1 MAKQT
6 RNFVSGR
13 MNKSID
19 ERLLPAGEYIDAV
32 NIRVGSTELT
42 DIGAIENSKGN
53 SAITSLSYNGVDLS
67 DQATCI
73 GTHADSE
80 QETIYWFVHDPA
92 NPQAAPPSGGVLG
105 KVDMIVS
112 YDMTA
117 QQLTYHVVS
126 ETLLNFNPAYLVNG
140 VDKIDDLLFFTDN
153 YNEPRKINVTR
164 EYPFPAIGLIYP
176 FRDQIIELD
185 ISVIKPPP
193 LEAPTIEFAQVAGG
207 ENYIE
212 DTFLC
217 FAYRYQYA
225 DGEYS
230 ALSQFTAPSFNPH
243 TSFKLGVDDVLND
256 GMQNSFNQVNITYNT
271 GVEQVMGV
279 DLVFKEADS
288 NNIFV
293 VDEYDV
299 ESQIDNDNIVSFT
312 NGEIY
317 TVLRSDEIL
326 RLYDNVPLKSKA
338 QNIFGNRLLYG
349 NYVEQ
354 RDLTDSTGQD
364 IDLSYRVEGVSSN
377 NLGSITLPSVL
388 GDRVISVD
396 SSLVSQVN
404 ILNGRVVFDLS
415 GIDVTTDLK
424 EGNIFQFAL
433 AFVGNSF
440 SFAGAH
446 PSTQAA
452 SAFNLSAP
460 WTLNLTYTLQQDYD
474 NLADVF
480 DTYSPTG
487 GQPSPFQL
495 VSGWDGYYQTNPD
508 NWSTGSSWFDRFNA
522 SVTAVNN
529 SGQEPS
535 ITFSV
540 EPCMA
545 TQIQGSLTPED
556 QQPIYNVSPPQSTLG
571 GGSAEDY
578 WGGLIIV
585 LDGTNLEISPPAH
598 RYKNI
603 TDFDPPY
610 CNTGAAQLFQYFSFN
625 TAFGYF
631 GKVKSKRS
639 LHSNREY
646 QVGIIYQDSNA
657 RQTTVLVSENN
668 SEHIDA
674 RNSIS
679 LNHLQVTIPTGM
691 RPPSWADRYK
701 FMLKP
706 SQGLYETIYSRIA
719 FSDIETGSVWIL
731 LEGEQT
737 NKVTE
742 GLRLIVKADS
752 NGPLN
757 NVVNATILEVASQA
771 KNFLE
776 PSTPPTTTTLQPAGV
791 YARVIPVGWSADSV
805 DYLLFDSTNL
815 KTLVKVEPNVG
826 IFVASI
832 FTLGI
837 PVGGGNDEG
846 DAVPAMMIN
855 VCLNSGTEA
864 VPNPVPLAIQSGDI
878 ISLRFRFV
886 RNHANEDG
894 SPCGGVESLYEETYT
909 AQNSYPDFKDF
920 WDAEGVNVS
929 GDSVT
934 DLAEIPDS
942 DSPSD
947 TVYNPAL
954 GGNVHIPTPVPFSTF
969 NGLNASII
977 PADIGTNQYQFSKIT
992 TSDYTGDDWLIL
1004 NITGGVTACMGEGQP
1019 RSSKIFAQITVN
1031 SGQDI
1036 LVFET
1041 IPNKVADG
1049 IYYEGADNYPITN
1062 GFHMANP
1069 AEVDG
1074 DVNQTASVEGKVNLS
1089 FFNCFAF
1096 GNGVESYKILDSLT
1110 GNYFTLGNR
1119 SAGVTTQDY
1128 EQIRRESSIT
1138 YSGLYQEQTA
1148 LNNLN
1153 NFNLGLANYKDC
1165 EESYGPI
1172 EILHSFRDNLL
1183 VLQEDKISYITVNKS
1198 IITSADGTSTVTAAP
1213 TILGTQI
1220 ARIEEYGIS
1229 NNPESFATYGRDM
1242 FFTDAKRSSVIKL
1255 SGSVSQGDALQVI
1268 SSIGMR
1274 SWFRDLF
1281 QDSFTTQKLG
1291 GFDPYMNEYVLASN
1305 TTSLPLQ
1312 IPITGCRSRA
1322 AESYLANIQWLGLTA
1337 QTQYIVNGGNGVGTM
1352 QFTFTQTE
1360 NTEYTIT
1367 YNGVDTGP
1375 TLGLAGIN
1383 LIMTVSKDVA
1393 SISDLLVT
1401 VDPQAFNLSSITTM
1415 FPACPTGS
1423 EIKVVMVCLTD
1434 SQDANQ
1440 TVINQH
1446 NYATGTFTSP
1456 LVQETVTFNSGSTSP
1471 IVSQFNETTGI
1482 SGTAGF
1488 PASTSTVT
1496 MGANRTGSTSSHF
1509 QFNSSLNEFAYKF
1522 GNSLGYT
1529 NTPAGIAAML
1539 AASTS
1544 VVIDGTQAPDLY
1556 TGDFPVSG
1564 TWNELYLIYDYRRAG
1579 SAMFCHSTSIDPLQS
1594 NDVCCDC
1601 TAIIG
1606 CTPFLGSIERP
1617 LAAQACPL
1625 ATATTWYHN
1634 GSGIAPSVG
1643 DTIYSMADCVTA
1655 PVWGADNYIRLGD
1668 GSNEYIRLNSSGLV
1682 IVKTTC

>member
-6 RNFVSGR
+6 RTFRGGR

-19 ERLLPAGEYIDAV
+19 ERLLPAGEYVDAM

-42 DIGAIENSKGN
+42 EIGAIENSKGN
-53 SAITSLSYNGVDLS
+53 TKITSLQYNGVALS

-73 GTHADSE
+73 GTFADSE

-112 YDMTA
+112 YDTTA

-126 ETLLNFNPAYLVNG
+126 ETVLNFNSAYLVNG

-164 EYPFPAIGLIYP
+164 EYPFPAIALIYP

-212 DTFLC
+212 DTFIC

-230 ALSQFTAPSFNPH
+230 ALSQFTAPSFNPL

-256 GMQNSFNQVNITYNT
+256 GMQNNFNQVNVTYNT
-271 GVEQVMGV
+271 GVEQVVGV
-279 DLVFKEADS
+279 DIVFKEADS

-299 ESQIDNDNIVSFT
+299 ESQIGNENTVSFT

-338 QNIFGNRLLYG
+338 QNIFGNRLMYG

-354 RDLTDSTGQD
+354 RDLTDSLGAA
-364 IDLSYRVEGVSSN
+364 IDLSYTVEGVSSN
-377 NLGSITLPSVL
+377 NLGSITLPSIL
-388 GDRVISVD
+388 NSRIISVD
-396 SSLVSQVN
+396 SSLSSQVN

-424 EGNIFQFAL
+424 KGNIFQFVL
-433 AFVGNSF
+433 GFVGNSF

-460 WTLNLTYTLQQDYD
+460 WTLNLTYTLQQDYSS
-474 NLADVF
+474 LSEVF

-487 GQPSPFQL
+487 EQPSPFQL

-508 NWSTGSSWFDRFNA
+508 DWSTGTSWFDRFNA

-535 ITFSV
+535 IDFSV
-540 EPCMA
+540 APCMA
-545 TQIQGSLTPED
+545 TQYQGLILTED

-571 GGSAEDY
+571 GGSAEND

-610 CNTGAAQLFQYFSFN
+610 CITGAAQLFQYFNFN
-625 TAFGYF
+625 TALGYF

-639 LHSNREY
+639 LHSNRDY
-646 QVGIIYQDSNA
+646 QVGIVYQDSNA
-657 RQTTVLVSENN
+657 RQTTVLVSEKN
-668 SEHIDA
+668 SEHIAA

-691 RPPSWADRYK
+691 RPPSWATRYK

-706 SQGLYETIYSRIA
+706 AQGLYETIYSRIA
-719 FSDIETGSVWIL
+719 FSEIETGSVWIL
-731 LEGEQT
+731 FEGEQT

-757 NVVNATILEVASQA
+757 NIAYATILEVTNQA
-771 KNFLE
+771 ENFLE
-776 PSTPPTTTTLQPAGV
+776 SLSSPPTTMLQPAGV
-791 YARVIPVGWSADSV
+791 YGRVIPVGWSADSV

-815 KTLVKVEPNVG
+815 KTKVDVTDQSSGAVE
-826 IFVASI
+826 
-832 FTLGI
+832 
-837 PVGGGNDEG
+837 GGGSIDG
-846 DAVPAMMIN
+846 DAVPRMLIN
-855 VCLNSGTEA
+855 VCLNSGTNEL
-864 VPNPVPLAIQSGDI
+864 PVPVSLPIKSGDI
-878 ISLRFRFV
+878 VSLRFRFV

-909 AQNSYPDFKDF
+909 SQNDYDNFKAF
-920 WDAEGVNVS
+920 WDSEGINVNDDTEV
-929 GDSVT
+929 G
-934 DLAEIPDS
+934 LAEIPDTNN
-942 DSPSD
+942 SPSNNI
-947 TVYNPAL
+947 YYPAL
-954 GGNVHIPTPVPFSTF
+954 SSHSFTNDKDFSEI
-969 NGLNASII
+969 NGLNRSFR
-977 PADIGTNQYQFSKIT
+977 PRTYGTNQYQFVTIT
-992 TSDYTGDDWLIL
+992 TPEYSGSDWLVL
-1004 NITGGVTACMGEGQP
+1004 SITGGVTGCIGEGQN
-1019 RSSKIFAQITVN
+1019 RKSKIFAQITVN

-1062 GFHMANP
+1062 GNHMANP

-1074 DVNQTASVEGKVNLS
+1074 DVNQTATLDGKVNLS
-1089 FFNCFAF
+1089 FFNCFSF

-1128 EQIRRESSIT
+1128 EQIRREASIT
-1138 YSGLYQEQTA
+1138 YSGVYQEQTA

-1172 EILHSFRDNLL
+1172 EVLHSFRDNLL

-1281 QDSFTTQKLG
+1281 QESFTTQKLG
-1291 GFDPYMNEYVLASN
+1291 GYDPYMNEYVLASN
-1305 TTSLPLQ
+1305 ITNLPLQ
-1312 IPITGCRSRA
+1312 IPTTSCRSRA
-1322 AESYLANIQWLGLTA
+1322 TGAYLAPVQWTGINA
-1337 QTQYIVNGGNGVGTM
+1337 PTQYIVNAGIGIGTM
-1352 QFTFTQTE
+1352 NIEFTADYAVTVSAL
-1360 NTEYTIT
+1360 
-1367 YNGVDTGP
+1367 YNGVETFNPAGSGIGQTG
-1375 TLGLAGIN
+1375 TF
-1383 LIMTVSKDVA
+1383 TVVVSKDIA
-1393 SISDLLVT
+1393 SISEVLITVT
-1401 VDPQAFNLSSITTM
+1401 PVGATDVSSITTM
-1415 FPACPTGS
+1415 SPACPTGTG
-1423 EIKVVMVCLTD
+1423 IKVVMVCLTD
-1434 SQDANQ
+1434 AQDANQ

-1446 NYATGTFTSP
+1446 NYAEGTFTSP

-1482 SGTAGF
+1482 TGFTGF
-1488 PASTSTVT
+1488 PLAVSTVT
-1496 MGANRTGSTSSHF
+1496 IGANRTGVTSSDF
-1509 QFNSSLNEFAYKF
+1509 QFNSNLNEFAYVAAPS
-1522 GNSLGYT
+1522 GTTYP
-1529 NTPAGIAAML
+1529 NTPVGIAAML
-1539 AASTS
+1539 TASTS

-1556 TGDFPVSG
+1556 TGTFSLTG
-1564 TWNELYLIYDYRRAG
+1564 GWSTLYLIYDYRRAG

-1601 TAIIG
+1601 AAIIG

-1634 GSGIAPSVG
+1634 GSNIAPSVG
-1643 DTIYSMADCVTA
+1643 DTIYSMADCITA

-1668 GSNEYIRLNSSGLV
+1668 GSNEYIQLNSSGLV

>member
-13 MNKSID
+13 MNKSVD
-19 ERLLPAGEYIDAV
+19 ERLLPPTEYIDAM

-42 DIGAIENSKGN
+42 DIGAVENSKGN
-53 SAITSLSYNGVDLS
+53 SAITALSYNGVDLS

-73 GTHADSE
+73 GTFADSE
-80 QETIYWFVHDPA
+80 QETMYWFVHDPA

-230 ALSQFTAPSFNPH
+230 ALSQFTAPSFNPL

-271 GVEQVMGV
+271 GVDQVMGV

-293 VDEYDV
+293 IDEYDV
-299 ESQIDNDNIVSFT
+299 ESQTDNDNTVSFT

-354 RDLTDSTGQD
+354 RDLTDSNGEA
-364 IDLSYRVEGVSSN
+364 IDLSYTVEGVSSN

-388 GDRVISVD
+388 GDRGISVD
-396 SSLVSQVN
+396 SSLVSQAV
-404 ILNGRVVFDLS
+404 ILNGRVTFDLS
-415 GIDVTTDLK
+415 GIDVNTDLK

-460 WTLNLTYTLQQDYD
+460 WTLNLTYTLQQDYN

-480 DTYSPTG
+480 DRYSQQG
-487 GQPSPFQL
+487 GQVPPFQL
-495 VSGWDGYYQTNPD
+495 VSGWDGHYETNPD

-522 SVTAVNN
+522 SVTAINN
-529 SGQEPS
+529 TGQEPS
-535 ITFSV
+535 IDFSV
-540 EPCMA
+540 DPCMA
-545 TQIQGSLTPED
+545 TQYQGLTEVNVPT
-556 QQPIYNVSPPQSTLG
+556 PIYNQSPPQHTLG
-571 GGSAEDY
+571 GGSAVND
-578 WGGLIIV
+578 WGGLIV
-585 LDGTNLEISPPAH
+585 ELNGTDLEIRPPAH

-610 CNTGAAQLFQYFSFN
+610 CSGGAAQLFQYFSFN

-631 GKVKSKRS
+631 GKLKSKRS

-646 QVGIIYQDSNA
+646 QVGIVYQDSNA
-657 RQTTVLVSENN
+657 RQTTVLVSEHN

-691 RPPSWADRYK
+691 RPPSWAERYK

-719 FSDIETGSVWIL
+719 FTDIETGSVWIL

-757 NVVNATILEVASQA
+757 NIVNATVLEVASQA

-776 PSTPPTTTTLQPAGV
+776 PSTPPPTTTLQPAGV
-791 YARVIPVGWSADSV
+791 YARVIPVGWSADSA

-815 KTLVKVEPNVG
+815 KTLVKVETDAGEV
-826 IFVASI
+826 ILSI
-832 FTLGI
+832 IAHYPVTL
-837 PVGGGNDEG
+837 GNDEG
-846 DAVPAMMIN
+846 NEVPKMTIN

-909 AQNSYPDFKDF
+909 AQNSYPNFKAF

-934 DLAEIPDS
+934 NLAEIPDT
-942 DSPSD
+942 DESPSD

-954 GGNVHIPTPVPFSTF
+954 GGNVHIPTSVPFSTF
-969 NGLNASII
+969 NGVNASII
-977 PADIGTNQYQFSKIT
+977 PADIGTNQYQFSTIT
-992 TSDYTGDDWLIL
+992 TSDYTGSDWLIL
-1004 NITGGVTACMGEGQP
+1004 NITGGVTACMGEGQS
-1019 RSSKIFAQITVN
+1019 RNSKIFAQITVN

-1062 GFHMANP
+1062 GNHMANP

-1089 FFNCFAF
+1089 FFNCFTF

-1281 QDSFTTQKLG
+1281 QESFTTQKLG
-1291 GFDPYMNEYVLASN
+1291 GYDPYMNEYVLASN
-1305 TTSLPLQ
+1305 TTNLPLQ
-1312 IPITGCRSRA
+1312 IPSIGCRSRSD
-1322 AESYLANIQWLGLTA
+1322 ESYLAPVQWNGLTG
-1337 QTQYIVNGGNGVGTM
+1337 QVQYIVNAGSGTGTM
-1352 QFTFTQTE
+1352 HITFTSNPNPIAVTVSAV
-1360 NTEYTIT
+1360 
-1367 YNGVDTGP
+1367 YNGVVTNNPSYPSGDTG
-1375 TLGLAGIN
+1375 TFIVT
-1383 LIMTVSKDVA
+1383 ISKDVP
-1393 SISDLLVT
+1393 SISEVLITVTPDGTTDLNS
-1401 VDPQAFNLSSITTM
+1401 ATTM
-1415 FPACPTGS
+1415 FPLCPTGS

-1482 SGTAGF
+1482 GGTAGF

-1509 QFNSSLNEFAYKF
+1509 QFNPSLNEFAFVK
-1522 GNSLGYT
+1522 NH
-1529 NTPAGIAAML
+1529 
-1539 AASTS
+1539 TS
-1544 VVIDGTQAPDLY
+1544 D
-1556 TGDFPVSG
+1556 
-1564 TWNELYLIYDYRRAG
+1564 
-1579 SAMFCHSTSIDPLQS
+1579 
-1594 NDVCCDC
+1594 
-1601 TAIIG
+1601 IG
-1606 CTPFLGSIERP
+1606 CILSQHSSRNSCNVSRI
-1617 LAAQACPL
+1617 
-1625 ATATTWYHN
+1625 
-1634 GSGIAPSVG
+1634 
-1643 DTIYSMADCVTA
+1643 
-1655 PVWGADNYIRLGD
+1655 YIR
-1668 GSNEYIRLNSSGLV
+1668 SY
-1682 IVKTTC
+1682 